1 VLNPKTLVAV
11 AFGVGIL
18 TILSVPARPRAT
30 GPALSAMDYV
40 QINQLINRYAYAVD
54 TGADQGGMYASLFA
68 PDGKFLQRNGVVH
81 TGREALASVGYSNS
95 RGPQSV
101 FHYLMSHAIEPTPD
115 GNARGKE
122 ELVQFV
128 IGDNGEPS
136 KVFGGGHYDDVY
148 ERTSDG
154 WRFKQ
159 RQFIPSQSG
168 YELSVPTTDVP
179 EQHKISA
186 APVTS
191 TTMTASDYI
200 EIQQLLARYPFGL
213 DTGQRMGQMWVDLFT
228 KDGMFGKAQGQDA
241 LLKIAWQHRPG
252 QGPAYT
258 RNFPQSVVIT
268 PTPEGA
274 TGKALTY
281 VIDIGEGQGKQST
294 ILHGDHY
301 EDTYVRT
308 QDGWRIKHRTVYT
321 KKSGADV
328 GTDLPPLRV
337 PVPVAKDAG
346 EGQKHKG
353 LSVEDYLDIQQLIT
367 TYPMALDTGAG
378 EGYVYADL
386 FTPDGVF
393 MSDTVK
399 HQGREDLK
407 GFAWQHRPGQ
417 GPLYVRN
424 FSTNPWIEPTA
435 EGATGKVYALV
446 MDLGED
452 GKSHQIIGGGHY
464 EDIYVRTAQ
473 GWRIKKRQFIPSKTV
488 LPPRQNVQAPAPVSS
503 PAR

>member
-1 VLNPKTLVAV
+1 MSKRTTLMA
-11 AFGVGIL
+11 AALGAGIL
-18 TILSVPARPRAT
+18 TLVTVQAQQNAKGAT
-30 GPALSAMDYV
+30 LSAMDYI

-54 TGADQGGMYASLFA
+54 TGADQGGMYAGLFA
-68 PDGKFLQRNGVVH
+68 PDGKFLQRGGVVH
-81 TGREALASVGYSNS
+81 AGPEALASVGYRNS

-122 ELVQFV
+122 QLVQWT

-136 KVFGGGHYDDVY
+136 KVFGGGHYDDIY
-148 ERTSDG
+148 ERTKDG

-168 YELSVPTTDVP
+168 YELAIPTTPVP
-179 EQHKISA
+179 EQRKVST
-186 APVTS
+186 APVGS

-200 EIQQLLARYPFGL
+200 EIQQLLARYPYAL
-213 DTGQRMGQMWVDLFT
+213 DTGQRKGQMWVDLFT
-228 KDGMFGKAQGQDA
+228 KDATFNKAQGSEA
-241 LLKIAWQHRPG
+241 LMQIAWQHRPG
-252 QGPAYT
+252 QGPSYD

-281 VIDIGEGQGKQST
+281 VIDVGEGQGKPSP
-294 ILHGDHY
+294 ILNGAHY

-308 QDGWRIKHRTVYT
+308 PDGWRIKRRTVNP

-328 GTDLPPLRV
+328 GTDLAPLRV
-337 PVPVAKDAG
+337 PVRVAKDPG
-346 EGQKHKG
+346 NGPKHNG
-353 LSVEDYLDIQQLIT
+353 LAVEDYLDIQQLIT

-386 FTPDGVF
+386 FTPDGTF
-393 MSDTVK
+393 MAGTIK
-399 HQGREDLK
+399 HQGRAELK
-407 GFAWQHRPGQ
+407 KFAWQHRPGQ

-424 FSTNPWIEPTA
+424 YSTNPWIEASP

-446 MDLGED
+446 LDVGED
-452 GKSHQIIGGGHY
+452 GKTHTVIGGGHY
-464 EDIYVRTAQ
+464 EDVYVKTNQ
-473 GWRIKKRQFIPSKTV
+473 GWRIKTRQYIPSKTV
-488 LPPRQNVQAPAPVSS
+488 RPPAAAPTSSQA
-503 PAR
+503 R